1 MIIGVDGNEAN
12 VREKVGVSMYT
23 LKLLEYFQRVSNES
37 NQFIVFLREN
47 PRDELPFQTAYF
59 KYRVIKGSFLWSQI
73 SLPLHLFF
81 SRFFKNRINI
91 FFSPAHY
98 APRFSFCPTVVTIHD
113 LSYFYY
119 PQEFLKKDLYK
130 LTRWTQYSVFK
141 AKKIITVSKTTKK
154 DLIKYYPAVE
164 SKITVIYNGMDRE
177 INENSTPSTNF
188 KSLKSQKYI
197 LYVGTLQPRKNIVTL
212 IRAFRLF
219 HTNHP
224 EYKLVIAGKRGW
236 LFDLIFK
243 EAQDLYV
250 NENIIFPGYVSDEE
264 LIVLYKN
271 AFCFVLPSF
280 YEGFGIPIL
289 ESMSYGCP
297 VIASFNSSL
306 PEVGGDA
313 CLYIDP
319 YKPEDIVDKL
329 ELLLKDKTLRKEL
342 IKKGKERM
350 FFFSWTKCGKET
362 LELLQSSV

>member
-23 LKLLEYFQRVSNES
+23 LKLLEYFQRVSNER
-37 NQFIVFLREN
+37 NQFIVFLKET
-47 PRDELPFQTAYF
+47 PRDELPFETTYF
-59 KYRVIKGSFLWSQI
+59 KYRVISGKFLWSQT
-73 SLPLHLFF
+73 SLPLYLLFSHF
-81 SRFFKNRINI
+81 TKNKIDV

-98 APRFSFCPTVVTIHD
+98 APRFSLCPTVVTIHD
-113 LSYFYY
+113 LSYFYF

-130 LTRWTQYSVFK
+130 LKRWTNYSVRK
-141 AKKIITVSKTTKK
+141 AKNIITVSKTTKK
-154 DLIKYYPAVE
+154 DLVKYYPNTD
-164 SKITVIYNGMDRE
+164 SKIQVIYNGMERE
-177 INENSTPSTNF
+177 EDENNTPSTNF
-188 KSLKSQKYI
+188 KSLENQKYV

-212 IRAFRLF
+212 IRAFRIF
-219 HTNHP
+219 HSTHP
-224 EYKLVIAGKRGW
+224 EFKLVIAGKRGW
-236 LFDLIFK
+236 LFNLIFK

-250 NENIIFPGYVSDEE
+250 NEHIIFPGYVSNDE
-264 LIVLYKN
+264 LVTLYRS
-271 AFCFVLPSF
+271 AFCFVLPSL

-313 CLYIDP
+313 CLYINP
-319 YKPEDIVDKL
+319 HKPEDIVDKL

-342 IKKGKERM
+342 IKKGKEQISL
-350 FFFSWTKCGKET
+350 FSWTKCGKET